1 MESIVPNDRHGGD
14 DHPRLLLPPPVYLG
28 LAIALALLAQLAI
41 PLHWLDDMPLR
52 VVAGVACCIVAA
64 ALPLWAILRFR
75 DARTHV
81 EPHKP
86 TTALV
91 VTGPYRYTRNPIY
104 LGFLLLVLGLALIF
118 ANPWALLV
126 LPILWAAM
134 RYLVISVEESFLI
147 GRFGPSYRDYQAS
160 FRRWI

>member
-1 MESIVPNDRHGGD
+1 GMV
-14 DHPRLLLPPPVYLG
+14 
-28 LAIALALLAQLAI
+28 
-41 PLHWLDDMPLR
+41 
-52 VVAGVACCIVAA
+52 CCILAA

-118 ANPWALLV
+118 ANPWALLM
-126 LPILWAAM
+126 LPLLWAKIRCSGKDHRALGDIAAPALAIPT
-134 RYLVISVEESFLI
+134 RRRTKAGDDLRADHLGERAELPRNRSHPGSAAGPDPLPAPIGYCEE
-147 GRFGPSYRDYQAS
+147 GADR
-160 FRRWI
+160 

>member
-1 MESIVPNDRHGGD
+1 MVSIVPNDRHAGD
-14 DHPRLLLPPPVYLG
+14 DHPRLVLPPPVYLG
-28 LAIALALLAQLAI
+28 LAIALAVVAQLAL
-41 PLHWLDDMPLR
+41 PLYWIDDLPLR
-52 VVAGVACCIVAA
+52 IVTGMVCCILAA
-64 ALPLWAILRFR
+64 ALALWAMLRFK

-104 LGFLLLVLGLALIF
+104 LGFLLLVLGLALIL

-126 LPILWAAM
+126 LPLLWAAL
-134 RYLVISVEESFLI
+134 RYLVISVEEAFLL
-147 GRFGPSYRDYQAS
+147 GRFGPSYRDYKAAV
-160 FRRWI
+160 RRWT